1 MPAPLLDQL
10 RDLAAAFPGTA
21 GIAAQNLRTGDV
33 VALNEEESFPTAS
46 MIKIMVLFE
55 LVRQCARGQAQ
66 MWERMTLRQADRTLG
81 SGLLVDMDEGLSLT
95 LRDLA
100 VLMMSI
106 SDNTA
111 TNMLVDRLGKHA
123 INQACR
129 DAGMHSTELRNR
141 IDFDLIRQSND
152 NLAVTTPRDYRVFL
166 TALRRG
172 ELLPEAYV
180 EQMLGIMRIQK
191 YMSWTFRRLLPYD
204 PYAFEFGEAQ
214 ETWIAS
220 KTGGLSGVRCEAGL
234 FHTAHA
240 EWALCVC
247 TKGFSKTEAGSDDPG
262 SRFISEA
269 SRLVFESWST
279 PST

>member
-1 MPAPLLDQL
+1 MAASLQEQL
-10 RDLAAAFPGTA
+10 QELAAAFPGTV
-21 GIAAQNLRTGDV
+21 GIAAQNLTTNEA
-33 VALNEEESFPTAS
+33 VALNDAESFPTAS

-66 MWERMTLRQADRTLG
+66 LWERMTLRQADKTRG
-81 SGLLVDMDEGLSLT
+81 SGLLLDMDEGLNLT

-100 VLMMSI
+100 VMMMSI

-123 INQACR
+123 INEACR
-129 DAGMHSTELRNR
+129 EAGMYHTELRNK
-141 IDFDLIRQSND
+141 IDFDLIDQSHD
-152 NLAVTTPRDYRVFL
+152 NLAVTTPRDFRVFL
-166 TALRRG
+166 AALRRG
-172 ELLPEAYV
+172 ELLPAPYV

-204 PYAFEFGEAQ
+204 PYAFEFGGSQ

-234 FHTAHA
+234 FHTARS

-247 TKGFSKTEAGSDDPG
+247 TKGFTKTEPGSDDPG

-269 SRLVFESWST
+269 SRQVFRAWGE
-279 PST
+279 